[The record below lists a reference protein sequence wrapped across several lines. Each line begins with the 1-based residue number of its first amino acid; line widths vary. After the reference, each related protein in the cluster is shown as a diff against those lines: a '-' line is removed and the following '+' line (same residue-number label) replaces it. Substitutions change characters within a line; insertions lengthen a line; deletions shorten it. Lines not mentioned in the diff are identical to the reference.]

1 MKNPTG
7 MQTQSRR
14 ILGIPDEFW
23 IGFVIMIGLF
33 LKLVYDVTTGINIS
47 THDMG
52 AWKEMVNGMP
62 NAGHLGVIQYYYTF
76 HHMPTFDVT
85 TLSCYSNPPFFYV
98 ICALILQIFHDGFG
112 WAIGTTLHF
121 LQCVNS
127 IYVMVGLFAGFGIV
141 SKFGVKGRKFI
152 ASILFL
158 TFFPAFYN
166 IGATLNNDALCY
178 MCMMLCMNCALGW
191 YQTRKRK
198 TIIATAVW
206 LGLGMMTKLNAV
218 IIAPAIAALFLCAIF
233 YDKRTKMEELR
244 TQFIWFF
251 SVCIPLGMF
260 WPIRNL
266 IRFGTPLFYV
276 QSISD
281 EWQQLAGK
289 YTLLDRLGLP
299 SMQSLL
305 HLHLT
310 TDASLEC
317 NVWSQTFKSAIVDEQ
332 AINLTYTGTY
342 VLTVAL
348 LFMTIILCILMHV
361 MMIRSLIGK
370 RMQFEHKIFLCVAYA
385 CVLVSYLRFC
395 FSYPVVCTMNFR
407 YIPVILIFPLV
418 GAGLCGYGTDQDS
431 TFERVTSSVMN
442 WMILAVSFLSAFL
455 FGFYA
460 V

>member
-1 MKNPTG
+1 
-7 MQTQSRR
+7 
-14 ILGIPDEFW
+14 
-23 IGFVIMIGLF
+23 
-33 LKLVYDVTTGINIS
+33 
-47 THDMG
+47 
-52 AWKEMVNGMP
+52 
-62 NAGHLGVIQYYYTF
+62 
-76 HHMPTFDVT
+76 
-85 TLSCYSNPPFFYV
+85 
-98 ICALILQIFHDGFG
+98 
-112 WAIGTTLHF
+112 
-121 LQCVNS
+121 
-127 IYVMVGLFAGFGIV
+127 
-141 SKFGVKGRKFI
+141 
-152 ASILFL
+152 
-158 TFFPAFYN
+158 
-166 IGATLNNDALCY
+166 
-178 MCMMLCMNCALGW
+178 
-191 YQTRKRK
+191 
-198 TIIATAVW
+198 
-206 LGLGMMTKLNAV
+206 MMTKLNAV

-233 YDKRTKMEELR
+233 YDKRTKIEELR